1 MRSTILLSVALLVI
15 AAAPAAANH
24 RPGHKP
30 SGNLTISAGST
41 LIKFGSSVTLSG
53 KLTGPNPD
61 GKSVTVQADPF
72 PFAAFDTI
80 GTVTTNTTGDWSFIN
95 KPAVNTRY
103 RARQGGAESPEVT
116 VNVRAAISLRVS
128 DSTPRA
134 GARVRFSGRLCP
146 EHDGATIALQRRASK
161 GFRTVR
167 TTTLADAGSCST
179 YSKRLR
185 VRRDGVYRAFFAG
198 DPDTAAGPSRRR
210 RINVGCGG

>member
-1 MRSTILLSVALLVI
+1 MRSTILLSVALLGL
-15 AAAPAAANH
+15 AATPAAANH
-24 RPGHKP
+24 QPGHQP

-53 KLTGPNPD
+53 KLTGRNPD

-72 PFAAFDTI
+72 PFAAFENL
-80 GTVTTNTTGDWSFIN
+80 GTVTTNATGDWSFIN

-103 RARQGGAESPEVT
+103 RARQGGTESPELT

-128 DSTPRA
+128 DATPRA

-146 EHDGATIALQRRASK
+146 EHDGATVALQRRTSK
-161 GFRTVR
+161 GFRTVSS
-167 TTTLADAGSCST
+167 TTLADAGTCST
-179 YSKRLR
+179 YSKQLR

-198 DPDTAAGPSRRR
+198 DADTAAGPSRRR
-210 RINVGCGG
+210 RINVG